1 MKTFI
6 LRESRLTSW
15 EGRPIFP
22 PFRPPRGA
30 LLREAFEGWD
40 GMRYPCAWLATLTPG
55 HIQRAAAGQTC
66 RGETPVWS
74 GRRERE
80 SGAMP
85 RGAPRCRRRIRAR
98 MRQASCA
105 RSPGNTRA
113 ATAKSVARRPW
124 RATPSHWGRR
134 KGRGLRADPGARTKP
149 GDVNV
154 RLLGSLT
161 IVNMEAA
168 TGRFGGGRD
177 VSACSAL
184 MERRCSNVLPPPLL
198 APKGMGLW
206 HCHA

>member
-1 MKTFI
+1 MI
-6 LRESRLTSW
+6 LFLTRMI
-15 EGRPIFP
+15 GLPIFP

-55 HIQRAAAGQTC
+55 HIQRAAAGQTG

-74 GRRERE
+74 GARERE

-85 RGAPRCRRRIRAR
+85 RGASRCRRRIRAR

-113 ATAKSVARRPW
+113 AHGQPWARRPW

-134 KGRGLRADPGARTKP
+134 KEEDYGPTPAPEDEARANSARLSGCLTSE
-149 GDVNV
+149 DVEI
-154 RLLGSLT
+154 LC
-161 IVNMEAA
+161 AA
-168 TGRFGGGRD
+168 TGQ
-177 VSACSAL
+177 S
-184 MERRCSNVLPPPLL
+184 
-198 APKGMGLW
+198 
-206 HCHA
+206 